1 MNGGGARRQA
11 RQTPAL
17 PEAVG
22 SSSGSP
28 QRTHAGLEWRGI
40 SVQQAS
46 QIGTEEKRGRGDP
59 QRVQNEGR
67 RVQLAASTGL
77 RSTRAMARQRV
88 ISDGGRSIVSEPKS
102 LLKTHLAREAV
113 ANTATR
119 SQYTD
124 PSAVVPIRFTRGVSS
139 DTERSAAILAKAGRG
154 RAPIRCNER
163 TGAEAH

>member
-11 RQTPAL
+11 RQTPAF
-17 PEAVG
+17 PETVG
-22 SSSGSP
+22 SSRESP

-67 RVQLAASTGL
+67 RVQLTASMGL
-77 RSTRAMARQRV
+77 RSTRAMARQRE
-88 ISDGGRSIVSEPKS
+88 ISDRGRSIVSEPKS

-124 PSAVVPIRFTRGVSS
+124 PSAVVPIRFAGGISCDTAQIPAAGQSPGVL
-139 DTERSAAILAKAGRG
+139 DEAG
-154 RAPIRCNER
+154 
-163 TGAEAH
+163 